1 MCFVGGFFPHRRG
14 IVTDEW
20 RALTDEQLAE
30 VAHRDLQGQGAPVE
44 AMRRLRIALENLS
57 VSSDNY
63 ARQMRRWTI
72 VVVFLTL
79 VQAIA
84 AAAVIIAAFP
94 IIIAAFLV
102 IKAWFHLLITTWF
115 D

>member
-1 MCFVGGFFPHRRG
+1 
-14 IVTDEW
+14 
-20 RALTDEQLAE
+20 
-30 VAHRDLQGQGAPVE
+30 
-44 AMRRLRIALENLS
+44 MRRLRIAIENLS

-102 IKAWFHLLITTWF
+102 IKAWFHLLITIWF